1 MPSSKGPTITS
12 SAHKSKESRRPP
24 QLTLNLGPTTSKSR
38 GRRPAGLSLNLN
50 PQKSTQKPV
59 QTIHQ
64 YCDAEKV
71 NEGCD
76 RILRLDE
83 NRKYRNITGEYNI
96 EFNEKNIITTLK
108 KVSGEGNYEI
118 TNLKTGDTG
127 KGQNILS
134 LLHGKKDNIDI
145 VVKTNLLYKDL
156 KRNEHETALSRH
168 INSVKLQNEAA
179 EIGIA
184 PKIFDYFIY
193 EIAGTIYSVI
203 VMEKI
208 KGRPINKSDNEE
220 AIKKVLNELH
230 NTGIMHGDINPGN
243 IIKVDGEDDK
253 YMLID
258 FDMAE
263 KSQQG
268 KELSDSDTAVN
279 TLRLSQIFASNS
291 RGNRVFGKTKKR
303 KNKKQ
308 TRKVKRG
315 KKTKY
320 STVKR

>member
-1 MPSSKGPTITS
+1 MPASKV
-12 SAHKSKESRRPP
+12 RRPP
-24 QLTLNLGPTTSKSR
+24 GLTLTLYTKPT
-38 GRRPAGLSLNLN
+38 
-50 PQKSTQKPV
+50 PV
-59 QTIHQ
+59 KKNIHEF
-64 YCDAEKV
+64 CDNKNNIENVK
-71 NEGCD
+71 NGCD

-118 TNLKTGDTG
+118 TDLKTGDTG

-156 KRNEHETALSRH
+156 KRNEHKTALSRF
-168 INSVKLQNEAA
+168 INSVELQNEAA
-179 EIGIA
+179 EIEIA

-208 KGRPINKSDNEE
+208 EGVTLDKINKNKKVEE
-220 AIKKVLNELH
+220 AIKKVLGKLH
-230 NTGIMHGDINPGN
+230 KNKIMHGDINPGN
-243 IIKVDGEDDK
+243 IIKVDGKDGEDDK

-263 KSQQG
+263 KTK
-268 KELSDSDTAVN
+268 KELLSDNDTAVN
-279 TLRLSQIFASNS
+279 TLKLGQIFASNS
-291 RGNRVFGKTKKR
+291 SSKVFGKTKKKKR
-303 KNKKQ
+303 KYKKQ

-315 KKTKY
+315 KNLKY